1 MIYTLSFRLSR
12 PVHSGRLFVGTH
24 IPPVIPPYS
33 AHNPAQPP
41 PLSSRLPSSAPR
53 SRPLP
58 TPPPAR
64 QYERAGVGGRGG
76 CGVCSYTPHWAVFR
90 VACGRG
96 PCGRV
101 LVGCFRPLGAS
112 WGPPGG
118 RWWVVLGLAWCAVAG
133 APGGPRLVPRS
144 LYPRLTMR
152 GYRVH
157 LVEPVPGRTG
167 GRCGLVEALSGR
179 RWRRGRPRPPT

>member
-118 RWWVVLGLAWCAVAG
+118 LLGAVGGLSWASPGALWLVPLVGLAWS
-133 APGGPRLVPRS
+133 PGVCTPVLLCGGTEFTWSS
-144 LYPRLTMR
+144 LF
-152 GYRVH
+152 
-157 LVEPVPGRTG
+157 LVELG
-167 GRCGLVEALSGR
+167 AAAAWSR
-179 RWRRGRPRPPT
+179 R